1 MFFFSSVSAQK
12 NKDIRLD
19 SLEQKLS
26 EIHKTHP
33 EEAIEIGE
41 IILNHSNSETQRSR
55 VELIIQSTSDLKNV
69 SVYNLSGQLIMNSK
83 SKKVNTKSLSSGVYI
98 VKAELENGKTETFKI
113 IKK

>member
-1 MFFFSSVSAQK
+1 LFFFSSVSAQK

-55 VELIIQSTSDLKNV
+55 VELIIQSKSDLKMYRFITFRV
-69 SVYNLSGQLIMNSK
+69 S
-83 SKKVNTKSLSSGVYI
+83 
-98 VKAELENGKTETFKI
+98 
-113 IKK
+113 